1 MYFQEGRDE
10 GVTVEEWLESVG
22 KLDELIDS
30 KIAERA
36 QIMDLATR
44 MGAEMDGMPHAKG
57 NISDPVG
64 NGAVKLVLLAKE
76 IDKATDEYV
85 DRKQEI
91 IQALETLPE
100 REYGVLHRY
109 YIRYMTLERIAE
121 DMNYSVT
128 HVWRIKQTAIELLEK
143 MGYPKR
149 KA

>member
-1 MYFQEGRDE
+1 M
-10 GVTVEEWLESVG
+10 TVEEWLESVG
-22 KLDELIDS
+22 KLDELINS

-36 QIMDLATR
+36 QVLSLATR

-57 NISDPVG
+57 SVSDPVG
-64 NGAVKLVLLAKE
+64 NGAVRLVLLAKE
-76 IDKATDEYV
+76 IDRATDEYV

-91 IQALETLPE
+91 IEALETLPE
-100 REYGVLHRY
+100 REYGVAHRY
-109 YIRYMTLERIAE
+109 YIRYMTLEKIAE